1 MPAVVHSE
9 SSSMRPT
16 WRWFG
21 PGDPVA
27 VADAVQAGATGI
39 VSSLHHLPDGV
50 AWPVDEVL
58 RHQHR
63 IAAAGSEWAV
73 VESIPVCNEIRTG
86 APDRAQYV
94 ANYKDS
100 LRAVATA
107 GICTVCYNFIP
118 LVDWMRTDFR
128 YPVPSGLALRFDMID
143 FAACDI
149 FILRRPGASG
159 CYTDAVI
166 AAAELRFA
174 EMDPDRC
181 QELERIVLAPL
192 PGGTVAYDRGNFF
205 RALEPYKDI
214 SAVDYFNN
222 FVEFLSQVIPVAED
236 LGIRLALHP
245 DDPPFPLFGLP
256 RIAGTAAQLRAV
268 LAASDSPAHGL
279 TFCTGSLGAGED
291 NDVAAMA
298 AEFAPR
304 ISFAHLRNVRREGG
318 NSFHESEHLVG
329 SVDMMAVIRALI
341 KEETRRR
348 EAGSADA
355 EIPMRPDHGHL
366 MLDDIA
372 KTGTKP
378 GYSAIG
384 RMKGLAE
391 LRAVEMALRWS
402 DATAAPA
409 PRSA

>member
-1 MPAVVHSE
+1 
-9 SSSMRPT
+9 MRPT

-21 PGDPVA
+21 PGDPVT
-27 VADAVQAGATGI
+27 VADAIQAGATGI

-50 AWPVDEVL
+50 AWPAEEVV
-58 RHQHR
+58 RHRDR

-86 APDRAQYV
+86 APDRNQYI

-100 LRAVATA
+100 LRAVAAA
-107 GICTVCYNFIP
+107 GIRTVCYNFIP

-128 YPVPSGLALRFDMID
+128 YPVPSGLALRFDMVD

-149 FILRRPGASG
+149 FILRRPDAGG
-159 CYTDAVI
+159 CYPEGVI

-174 EMDPDRC
+174 GMDSQRRE
-181 QELERIVLAPL
+181 ELERIVLAPL
-192 PGGTVAYDRGNFF
+192 PGGTVAYTRDDFF
-205 RALEPYKDI
+205 RALAPYRDI
-214 SAVDYFNN
+214 SAADYFNN
-222 FVEFLSQVIPVAED
+222 YVEFLSQVIPVAED
-236 LGIRLALHP
+236 LGLRLALHP

-256 RIAGTAAQLRAV
+256 RIAGTADQLRAV
-268 LAASDSPAHGL
+268 LAASSSPSHGL
-279 TFCTGSLGAGED
+279 TLCTGSLGAGED

-304 ISFAHLRNVRREGG
+304 VHFAHLRNVRREGG

-329 SVDMMAVIRALI
+329 SVDMVGVIRALI
-341 KEETRRR
+341 DEETRRR
-348 EAGSADA
+348 ETGFT

-366 MLDDIA
+366 MLDDVA

-402 DATAAPA
+402 EATAAPA
-409 PRSA
+409 PRSASD